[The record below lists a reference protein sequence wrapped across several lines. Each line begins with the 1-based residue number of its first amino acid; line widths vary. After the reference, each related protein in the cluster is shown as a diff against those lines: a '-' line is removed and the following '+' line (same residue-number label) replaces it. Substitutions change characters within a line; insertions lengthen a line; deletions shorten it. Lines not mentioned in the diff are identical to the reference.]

1 MSSISHEPMMDM
13 FIFETVQ
20 LLEQLEQDI
29 LIGEKSS
36 SLDSEAINEIFRIMH
51 TIKGSSAMMM
61 FNNIA
66 TLAHALEDLFY
77 CLREDKPSDVDYSE
91 LTDLVLESAD
101 FIKLEIEKIDSGI
114 EAQGNADEVI
124 EQIKEMLKNIK
135 KKNSL
140 GVHGL
145 IDLGNKEVEIELD
158 QKFYIGNKSSK
169 NESEMNFYRATIFFE
184 DGCEMENI
192 RAFTIVH
199 DLKEIVE
206 EIHHWPLD
214 VIDDEKSIE
223 LIRQEGFKI
232 LISTVKN
239 YESIH
244 KFFMET
250 IFLKDLKFEQLEDER
265 EFLNQHILKH
275 EEIISEPPTATE
287 EIIVK
292 SSNEKETQ
300 NKAVHQSL
308 ISVNVDKLD
317 ILMDL
322 VGEIVVAEAMVLE
335 NLDLK
340 GLHLES
346 FNKAGRHL
354 EKITS
359 ELQNIVMSIR
369 MLPLSITFQKMNRLV
384 RDMSKKLNKE
394 VQLKLIG
401 EDTEVDKNVIEHIS
415 DPLMHLVRNSIDHGI
430 EDTEDRESCGKS
442 RVGTITL
449 EAKNIGSDVV
459 IFIKDDGRGLNREKI
474 LNKAKEQ
481 GLLYKPEKDMTDKE
495 IYNLIALPGFST
507 KDNVSEFSGRGVG
520 MDVVTKN
527 IEKIGG
533 SVTIDSSEGFGSIIT
548 LKIPL
553 TLAIIDGMN
562 ISVGKS
568 RYTIPVNAIKESF
581 RPKDKDIIK
590 DPDGNEMIMVR
601 GQCYSIFCIYKYYK
615 VKTEITDFTKGIL
628 IMVEQGDKTICVF
641 ADELL
646 GQQQVVVKA
655 LPDYIK
661 KIKGLSGCTIL
672 GDGSISLIL
681 DINSFIGMD
690 NVKFKGV
697 NIGNL

>member
-29 LIGEKSS
+29 LMGEKSS

-51 TIKGSSAMMM
+51 TIKGSSSMMM

-77 CLREDKPSDVDYSE
+77 CLREDKPSDVNYSE
-91 LTDLVLESAD
+91 LTDLVLKSAD
-101 FIKLEIEKIDSGI
+101 FIKLEVVKIDSGI

-124 EQIKEMLKNIK
+124 EEIKGMLKSIKE
-135 KKNSL
+135 KNSL
-140 GVHGL
+140 GVNGI

-158 QKFYIGNKSSK
+158 QKFYIGNKSFK

-199 DLKEIVE
+199 DLKEIAE

-232 LISTVKN
+232 LVSTVKN

-244 KFFMET
+244 NFFMET

-275 EEIISEPPTATE
+275 EDSISEPATATE
-287 EIIVK
+287 KIIVK
-292 SSNEKETQ
+292 SFNEKETQ

-415 DPLMHLVRNSIDHGI
+415 DPIMHLVRNSIDHGI
-430 EDTEDRESCGKS
+430 EDTEDRESFGKS
-442 RVGTITL
+442 RVGTIIL

-628 IMVEQGDKTICVF
+628 IMVEQGEKTICVF

-655 LPDYIK
+655 LPEYIK